1 MCRKL
6 TILARDS
13 ANRII
18 AQCEHGT
25 IHLYW
30 ARAALFLHPAELLPL
45 LALIQCW
52 KPDFEEAQS
61 EPFCI
66 VRRLDGSLQLWYR
79 EIGVHLSQS
88 DLYDL
93 AALLWHAAARLKL
106 FGPEPLTPL
115 SHTLESSRPVTCVL
129 PRPEWRN

>member
-13 ANRII
+13 AMRMI

-30 ARAALFLHPAELLPL
+30 TRAALFLHPADLAPL

-52 KPDFEEAQS
+52 QPAFDEAHS
-61 EPFCI
+61 EGFLI
-66 VRRLDGSLQLWYR
+66 TRRPDGSLQFWHH
-79 EIGVHLSQS
+79 EIGLRLSEGE
-88 DLYDL
+88 LYDL
-93 AALLWHAAARLKL
+93 AALLWHAAGRLKL
-106 FGPEPLTPL
+106 LASSPSLPPRHSLEPSRPLTCVPL
-115 SHTLESSRPVTCVL
+115 
-129 PRPEWRN
+129 RPEWRN

>member
-13 ANRII
+13 ATRIV

-30 ARAALFLHPAELLPL
+30 TRAALFLHPAELMPL
-45 LALIQCW
+45 IALIQCW
-52 KPDFEEAQS
+52 KPEFDEARS
-61 EPFCI
+61 EPFLI
-66 VRRLDGSLQLWYR
+66 IRQSDGSLQLWYH

-106 FGPEPLTPL
+106 LSPDSSPPPRHPLEP
-115 SHTLESSRPVTCVL
+115 SRPVTCVL